1 MAIEIERKFLLRNE
15 GWRTMVQQ
23 RTLLRQGY
31 LANTTRCSVRVR
43 LAGDAGWLS
52 VKAMTPGIAR
62 AEYEVAISAADA
74 GAMLEQ
80 LCEGALIEKWRHLVV
95 YENHQW
101 DIDEFLG
108 ENAGLVVAEI
118 ELASEKDQ
126 FARPAWLGAE
136 VTADVRY
143 YNFRLAAEPY
153 RQWRS
158 DTAGAP

>member
-15 GWRTMVQQ
+15 AWRAQVRQ

-31 LANTTRCSVRVR
+31 LANTARCSVRVR
-43 LAGDAGWLS
+43 LAGEQGWLS

-62 AEYEVAISAADA
+62 AEYEVPVSRADA
-74 GAMLEQ
+74 SAMLEQ

-95 YENHQW
+95 YENHEW
-101 DIDEFLG
+101 EIDEFLG
-108 ENAGLVVAEI
+108 ENAGLIVAEI
-118 ELASEKDQ
+118 ELTSENAE

-143 YNFRLAAEPY
+143 YNFKLASEPY
-153 RQWRS
+153 RLWRS
-158 DTAGAP
+158 ATVGQS